1 MTASARRRARASR
14 LAAVQTLYQIDRDP
28 ACLQTALAAML
39 ENGALLDEE
48 GRAAAIDGTL
58 ASAIV
63 EGASRAG
70 GEIDAAISGALAPGW
85 SVARLESLLRAVLRA
100 GVFELMSAP
109 AVPAKLAIDD
119 YVGIAHAFWQ
129 RGEPGMVNA
138 VLDRIARQ
146 LRPGEL
152 AARSAQTSST
162 MAPDAM
168 ASDSDGSDG

>member
-14 LAAVQTLYQIDRDP
+14 LAAIQTLYQIDRDP
-28 ACLQTALAAML
+28 DCFQAALAAML

-48 GRAAAIDGTL
+48 GRAAAIDGAL
-58 ASAIV
+58 AAAIV
-63 EGASRAG
+63 EGASAAG
-70 GEIDAAISGALAPGW
+70 GEIDAAIAAALAPGW

-109 AVPAKLAIDD
+109 SVPAKLAIDD

-152 AARSAQTSST
+152 AAR
-162 MAPDAM
+162 PVP
-168 ASDSDGSDG
+168 ASDSDGGDGSAGSDGGDG